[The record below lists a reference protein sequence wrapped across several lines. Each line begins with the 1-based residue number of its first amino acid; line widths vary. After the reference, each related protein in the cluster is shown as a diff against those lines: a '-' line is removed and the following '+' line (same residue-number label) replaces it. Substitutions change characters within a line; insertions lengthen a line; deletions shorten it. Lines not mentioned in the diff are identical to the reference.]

1 MLTQKS
7 ILLLGCGYVGKIL
20 GRRLLKEGW
29 QVFATTR
36 APESQQHLKELGF
49 NPVLFSRPEP
59 LDTITHVLSSIP
71 PSHAGDDGLSFL
83 IKQKKKPSWIGYLSS
98 TSVYGD
104 HHGDWV
110 DENSETRGET
120 PEGLGRLRSE
130 DAWKKWA
137 ERQECAFLIYRL
149 SGIYGPY
156 RNVFQRAIEGTDSPK
171 MRKPN
176 HVFSRIHV
184 DDICTFLV
192 KSLSLSSKF
201 SLFNG
206 ADDRPASFEDVRGY
220 AYSLLGHEVS
230 FKKEKEEEKVLS
242 SFSFFKENRRVS
254 NQKMKEFV
262 GEDLKFPTFREGLK
276 DIFEKRL
283 F

>member
-1 MLTQKS
+1 MTQKS
-7 ILLLGCGYVGKIL
+7 ILLLGCGYVGEFL
-20 GRRLLKEGW
+20 GCHLLKEGW

-36 APESQQHLKELGF
+36 SSSSQPHLKELGF
-49 NPVLFSRPEP
+49 DPVLFSRPEP

-71 PSHAGDDGLSFL
+71 PSQEEDEGLSFL
-83 IKQKKKPSWIGYLSS
+83 IKQKKVPSWVGYLSS

-120 PEGLGRLRSE
+120 PEGLGRLKSE

-137 ERQECAFLIYRL
+137 ERQECSLLIYRL
-149 SGIYGPY
+149 SGIYGPF
-156 RNVFQRAIEGTDSPK
+156 RNVLQRVKEGKDDPK
-171 MRKPN
+171 TRVPT

-220 AYSLLGHEVS
+220 A
-230 FKKEKEEEKVLS
+230 
-242 SFSFFKENRRVS
+242 
-254 NQKMKEFV
+254 
-262 GEDLKFPTFREGLK
+262 
-276 DIFEKRL
+276 
-283 F
+283 